1 MRCIRQA
8 KVAWAKKSGWVFYIL
23 LSTSFGTWVRVIPCH
38 PATGFFSTVGGW
50 VGWVCLLCLLCLVF
64 VNRVMPSRCPTM
76 VWCPPLEVKR
86 LQREEGCATPKSC
99 ESSRVLMNWLQ
110 QYMYIY
116 IYIQYIHT
124 HNFIYIYDM
133 SFWVHLHLLHALLA
147 SVRSMDVEGLWQKR
161 CCQRHAPCGLLR
173 SNTQVFIVFFLSD
186 LELLLGTYDFSH
198 RRLPAKAAW
207 CDPWRKTLIIK
218 DSAFGHEKMIQVCLA
233 PSHQV

>member
-1 MRCIRQA
+1 MYQTSE
-8 KVAWAKKSGWVFYIL
+8 SGLGEEVWVGL
-23 LSTSFGTWVRVIPCH
+23 LYSFIHFVRHLGESHSMPPCH
-38 PATGFFSTVGGW
+38 RFFFDCRRLSWLSLSSLSSLPSICQSSHAEQMSNDGMMSATWGEATSKGRR
-50 VGWVCLLCLLCLVF
+50 LCDPQVL
-64 VNRVMPSRCPTM
+64 
-76 VWCPPLEVKR
+76 
-86 LQREEGCATPKSC
+86 
-99 ESSRVLMNWLQ
+99 RVLSSFDELIATVHV
-110 QYMYIY
+110 YIY
-116 IYIQYIHT
+116 IYIHYIHT

-133 SFWVHLHLLHALLA
+133 SFWVHLQLLHALLA

-173 SNTQVFIVFFLSD
+173 SSTQVFIVFFLSD